1 MLWLSFRFDAPLL
14 NVPMTY
20 FFTLFS
26 HVLWSIYVLFS
37 IGLMECVVWRKK
49 VISAA
54 AGPCDDHLRVVRVL
68 QHARDIDADY
78 FSWITGI
85 CISQCPDL
93 SLWAHQ

>member
-20 FFTLFS
+20 LFTLFS

-54 AGPCDDHLRVVRVL
+54 AG
-68 QHARDIDADY
+68 HAT
-78 FSWITGI
+78 ITCGLCVCWNI
-85 CISQCPDL
+85 REILTQIIFL
-93 SLWAHQ
+93 G